1 MKDKCG
7 IYIHVPFCK
16 GKCPYCA
23 FYSLCSIDENLKR
36 KYIDKIIE
44 LIKYYAG
51 KYNIRADSIYIGG
64 GTPSLLNTKD
74 LVQIITCAK
83 KHFKIDKSAEITI
96 EINPRDTDNLNFNE
110 LYITGVNRISIGMQ
124 SANQDE
130 LKTLGR
136 NHTKYDVEKCVILAK
151 KAGINNISLD
161 LILAIPGQTK
171 QSLNNSINFCK
182 KLNVKH
188 ISAYILTIE
197 KNTYFYNNQ
206 DKYNFLNED
215 QQSRLYFYAVDGLQ
229 EIGFNQYEISSFSKP
244 NFKSQHNLKYWNLK
258 DYIGIGP
265 SAHSYFN
272 GKRFCYSSNLKEF
285 LENQAVVY
293 EEKSNLNLK
302 EEFAML
308 RLRLNEGLNFKTYEE
323 KFKEPIPKT
332 WVNNAEQLEKYDL
345 VTVDKKNIRLSTK
358 GFLLSNTVISKIIF

>member
-23 FYSLCSIDENLKR
+23 FYSLCSNDENLKQ
-36 KYIDKIIE
+36 KYICKIIE
-44 LIKYYAG
+44 LVKYYSS
-51 KYNIRADSIYIGG
+51 KYNICADSLYIGG
-64 GTPSLLNTKD
+64 GTPSLLSTNELT
-74 LVQIITCAK
+74 QIINCAK
-83 KHFKIDKSAEITI
+83 ENFKINNLAEITI
-96 EINPRDTDNLNFNE
+96 EINPRDASNLNFDE
-110 LYITGVNRISIGMQ
+110 LNNNGVNRISIGMQ
-124 SANQDE
+124 SANQNE
-130 LKTLGR
+130 LKILGR
-136 NHTKYDVEKCVILAK
+136 NHTNLDVENCVSSAK

-182 KLNVKH
+182 KLDVAH
-188 ISAYILTIE
+188 ISAYILTLE

-206 DKYNFLNED
+206 DKFNFLNED
-215 QQSRLYFYAVDGLQ
+215 KQADLYTYAVNEL
-229 EIGFNQYEISSFSKP
+229 EKIGFHQYEISSFAKP
-244 NFKSQHNLKYWNLK
+244 NFKSKHNLKYWNLN

-265 SAHSYFN
+265 SAHSFFN
-272 GKRFCYSSNLKEF
+272 GKRFYYSNNLEEF
-285 LENQAVVY
+285 LKAPTVIY

-308 RLRLNEGLNFKTYEE
+308 KLRLNEGLIFKAFEE
-323 KFKEPIPKT
+323 KFKKPTPKG
-332 WVNNAEQLEKYDL
+332 WIDNAKQLEKYAL
-345 VTVDKKNIRLSTK
+345 VKVDEKKIQLTTK

>member
-7 IYIHVPFCK
+7 IYVHVPFCR

-23 FYSLCSIDENLKR
+23 FYSLCSNDENLKR
-36 KYIDKIIE
+36 KYIDKILE

-51 KYNIRADSIYIGG
+51 KYNICADSLYIGG
-64 GTPSLLNTKD
+64 GTPSFLTTNELTK
-74 LVQIITCAK
+74 IINYAK
-83 KHFKIDKSAEITI
+83 KNFKIDKTAEITI
-96 EINPRDTDNLNFNE
+96 EINPRDASNLNFNE
-110 LYITGVNRISIGMQ
+110 LYINGVNRISIGMQ
-124 SANQDE
+124 SANQNE

-136 NHTKYDVEKCVILAK
+136 NHTNHDVENCVTSAK

-161 LILAIPGQTK
+161 LILAIPGQIK

-188 ISAYILTIE
+188 ISAYILTLE

-206 DKYNFLNED
+206 NKYNFLNED
-215 QQSRLYFYAVDGLQ
+215 QQSSLYVYAVGELKK
-229 EIGFNQYEISSFSKP
+229 IGFNQYEISSFAKP

-272 GKRFCYSSNLKEF
+272 GKRFYYSNNLEEF
-285 LENQAVVY
+285 IKAPTVIY
-293 EEKSNLNLK
+293 EDQSDINLK
-302 EEFAML
+302 EEFAL
-308 RLRLNEGLNFKTYEE
+308 LKLRLNEGLKFKEFEE
-323 KFKEPIPKT
+323 KFNCAFPKA
-332 WVNNAEQLEKYDL
+332 WVNNAKQLENYAL
-345 VTVDKKNIRLSTK
+345 VKVDKKSIRLSTK